1 MAIRRVRSKWSKT
14 AALLADPR
22 LRELVPETRKF
33 SRAALEDM
41 LERYGMVYVKPVNGT
56 FGKGVVRIERLAGPG
71 PAWQIH
77 YGDNKVRFP
86 SFAAMFRRLS
96 AVKLRRPYLV
106 QRGIR
111 LLANNGRPFD
121 LRVMVQK
128 NPHDRWESTGI
139 IARLARRGRA
149 VTNYH
154 SGGTP
159 MSAERLLIRHT
170 DAPRMRR
177 LFDRLRELG
186 LQTAEA
192 LDRRFPGIKEV
203 GLDIGLDKSLTP
215 WIIETNTAPD
225 PFIFRK
231 LPDRSVFRRIY
242 RYAKAY
248 GRFRKGSGRG
258 RGRRGRSFRVRNLR
272 LRKLRSLRRRSPKAR
287 SLRRRGNVRARRDVR

>member
-41 LERYGMVYVKPVNGT
+41 LERYGMVYAKPVNGT
-56 FGKGVVRIERLAGPG
+56 FGKGVVRIERLAEPG
-71 PAWQIH
+71 AAWQIH
-77 YGDNKVRFP
+77 YGDKKVRFP

-96 AVKLRRPYLV
+96 AVKLKRPYLV

-111 LLANNGRPFD
+111 LLAKNGRPFD

-159 MSAERLLIRHT
+159 MPAERLLIRHV

-177 LFDRLRELG
+177 LLDRLRELG
-186 LQTAEA
+186 LHTAEA

-248 GRFRKGSGRG
+248 GRFRNGSGRG
-258 RGRRGRSFRVRNLR
+258 RRRRNLR
-272 LRKLRSLRRRSPKAR
+272 VRSLRARKLRSFRRQSPKAR
-287 SLRRRGNVRARRDVR
+287 SSRRRHRGNVRGRAAR